1 MTKQE
6 AVDFMIKKVEELERD
21 SLSLQND
28 PTKLKQEAVEREKA
42 LKKGRNTFKCKRKIN
57 LRFSWYIS
65 YQCYHI

>member
-28 PTKLKQEAVEREKA
+28 PTKLKQEAVEAIMKA
-42 LKKGRNTFKCKRKIN
+42 VKGVEVENAN
-57 LRFSWYIS
+57 
-65 YQCYHI
+65 